1 MTAARTSSLCGV
13 LALLVQITGAKY
25 VLELG
30 TFTGHSSLAMGLA
43 LPIDGKI
50 IPSDAPGFG
59 IQIKQDNIEPWD
71 HSKTIYSSGH
81 AGYAS

>member
-1 MTAARTSSLCGV
+1 M
-13 LALLVQITGAKY
+13 
-25 VLELG
+25 
-30 TFTGHSSLAMGLA
+30 A

-59 IQIKQDNIEPWD
+59 IQIKENNIEPWD
-71 HSKTIYSSGH
+71 HSKTIYSSGL

>member
-1 MTAARTSSLCGV
+1 MPTINAKLLRYLRNFSIRETDLQQELRQITNKMPEAGWEVSPEQAQF

-43 LPIDGKI
+43 LPIDG
-50 IPSDAPGFG
+50 
-59 IQIKQDNIEPWD
+59 
-71 HSKTIYSSGH
+71 
-81 AGYAS
+81 